1 MGSLA
6 SADSADGSS
15 AESIPASL
23 NRPAEPRS
31 SDGCVTPTRG
41 DEMGVLL
48 ILAEED
54 SSRGL
59 EMTEALVLVFFR
71 DSLETDTLRL
81 SSAVAIATLSS
92 NSLRT
97 AGSS

>member
-1 MGSLA
+1 
-6 SADSADGSS
+6 
-15 AESIPASL
+15 
-23 NRPAEPRS
+23 
-31 SDGCVTPTRG
+31 
-41 DEMGVLL
+41 MGVVL

-97 AGSS
+97 AGSSAGSNLGNVVGASGFVGSDSTGFEED